1 MQVSLKRLNA
11 NDSQRGLIESKNRAT
26 DKSKTQCQQQPL
38 IGTELLDVVIKLF
51 RKFIVVASAQF
62 THTERIKD

>member
-1 MQVSLKRLNA
+1 MQVSLKRHNA
-11 NDSQRGLIESKNRAT
+11 NDSRLSLIESKNRAT
-26 DKSKTQCQQQPL
+26 DESKTQSQQHPS

-51 RKFIVVASAQF
+51 RKFIVVSSAQF